1 MKYIFIFAIIVLIG
15 IFGFTAL
22 GGTKTP
28 VNNQNNSAQITNV
41 EVKLAGTLQKV
52 PQSNNDYSHILVNNN
67 EITGIASNNIDL
79 DKYVGQKVEISGQY
93 SGTTLYADKITQTH

>member
-15 IFGFTAL
+15 IFGFVAL
-22 GGTKTP
+22 DGTKTP
-28 VNNQNNSAQITNV
+28 VNNQNNAAQITNV

-93 SGTTLYADKITQTH
+93 SGTTLYTDKITQTH